1 MKHLKSYR
9 LFEFVETST
18 NTPLLYKDDNIE
30 VKVTKTY
37 DATKKQNVGTN
48 WCSSSKGGFYAHNKT
63 ANMYRINFKD
73 GYKLRLT
80 WDYIHQG
87 ASELGSYSG
96 GTHWGQGGV
105 VNGEQLFYDV
115 LRPRDNDDPFFID
128 WKSDKEREIVN
139 RIKSLPKEAIESIR
153 DYQNKA
159 SVEKSANLNKL
170 YSEIYKIKVL
180 NVTTSEDK
188 WYGSVMNILI
198 RYEGKE
204 YNLVL
209 SEDKWLVSPRSVSG
223 GGEKNDKSKFT
234 KDFKNKYTQGKELAQ
249 YLYDKSRE
257 FLKKNKK

>member
-1 MKHLKSYR
+1 MKYLKSYR

-18 NTPLLYKDDNIE
+18 NTPMLYKDDNIE

-48 WCSSSKGGFYAHNKT
+48 WCSSSKGGFYAHNRT

-105 VNGEQLFYDV
+105 VNGEQLYYDV
-115 LRPRDNDDPFFID
+115 LRPKNNDDPFFID

-139 RIKSLPKEAIESIR
+139 RVKSLPEKAVNSIR
-153 DYQNKA
+153 EYQNK
-159 SVEKSANLNKL
+159 SSIEKSANLNKL
-170 YSEIYKIKVL
+170 YSEIQKIKVL
-180 NVTTSEDK
+180 NVNIIEE
-188 WYGSVMNILI
+188 YGYGDVMEILI
-198 RYEGKE
+198 SYESKE
-204 YNLVL
+204 YKLILTDDLWLL
-209 SEDKWLVSPRSVSG
+209 SRGDMK
-223 GGEKNDKSKFT
+223 KFE
-234 KDFKNKYTQGKELAQ
+234 KDFKNKYFRQGKELAQ

-257 FLKKNKK
+257 FLKRNKK

>member
-9 LFEFVETST
+9 LFEFVETNT
-18 NTPLLYKDDNIE
+18 NTPMLYKDDNIE

-37 DATKKQNVGTN
+37 DATRKQNVGTN
-48 WCSSSKGGFYAHNKT
+48 WCSSSKGGFYAHNRT

-105 VNGEQLFYDV
+105 VNGEQLYYDV
-115 LRPRDNDDPFFID
+115 LRPKNNDDPFFID

-139 RIKSLPKEAIESIR
+139 RVKSLPEKAVNSIKE
-153 DYQNKA
+153 YQNK
-159 SVEKSANLNKL
+159 SSIEKSANLNKL
-170 YSEIYKIKVL
+170 YSEIQKIKVL
-180 NVTTSEDK
+180 NVNIIEE
-188 WYGSVMNILI
+188 YGYGDVMEILI
-198 RYEGKE
+198 SYESKE
-204 YNLVL
+204 YKLIL
-209 SEDKWLVSPRSVSG
+209 TDDLWLLNRG
-223 GGEKNDKSKFT
+223 DMKKFE
-234 KDFKNKYTQGKELAQ
+234 KDFKNKYFRQGKELAR

-257 FLKKNKK
+257 FLKRNKK